1 MNIGQTIR
9 KLRTERGWG
18 QVELSERTGRIVSQA
33 AIAQLEGG
41 KKQNM
46 KLETLA
52 ALARAF
58 GIPAVDLLP
67 EEFHRPPSQAA

>member
-9 KLRTERGWG
+9 KLRTERGWN
-18 QVELSERTGRIVSQA
+18 QNELSERTGGIVSQP

-52 ALARAF
+52 ALGKAF
-58 GIPAVDLLP
+58 GIAPIDLLP
-67 EEFHRPPSQAA
+67 DEFKHPPSRAA